1 MVVNSRVWFAFMA
14 FLTTSFIMP
23 AQGKTMIGHVRNSDS
38 FKFLGRFAFAS
49 NRHGLGKPDKYV
61 GHLRYNL
68 SYPQE
73 YRHNIKLLLFFN
85 ASAHSGWE

>member
-1 MVVNSRVWFAFMA
+1 MVGNSRVWFAFMA
-14 FLTTSFIMP
+14 FLATGFIMT
-23 AQGKTMIGHVRNSDS
+23 AQGKTMIGNVKHSDS
-38 FKFLGRFAFAS
+38 FTFIGRFAFAS
-49 NRHGLGKPDKYV
+49 NRAGLSKPDKYV